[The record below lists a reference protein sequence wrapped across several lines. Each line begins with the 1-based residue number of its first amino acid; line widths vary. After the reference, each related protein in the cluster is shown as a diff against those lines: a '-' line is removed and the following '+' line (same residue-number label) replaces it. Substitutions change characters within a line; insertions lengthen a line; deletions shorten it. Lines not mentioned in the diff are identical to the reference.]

1 MSPRWPALQ
10 AVVQRLMLTADGMA
24 PPGVDADTR
33 LKIERRMLDLL
44 VNGSRQVLLTSI
56 LIGPLLT
63 TWLTLPH
70 IGAPRALTLLLCLI
84 ALGVER
90 IFLLRRIAR
99 ARAVRDDTP
108 RRWARALGLRSLLGS
123 LVVVLWFYW
132 SVQTQ
137 DRILISEMVALQT
150 VLAAGGAALFTSWP
164 PVMWAVVSTLLLGM
178 VAPLAIPGNPERLV
192 VAVFCVVLWL
202 VLVSSSLRSA
212 RTLHSEALALL
223 RNEDLVRELHD
234 KHAQAEAANA
244 AKSRFF
250 AAANHDL
257 RQPLQAMVLYLGVL
271 QPRGERHADGGEDDA
286 DVLAHMRQCVAGM
299 DRLLESL
306 LDISRLEGG
315 RLVPAPRALAL
326 QPLFER
332 LADMHGAVARQKG
345 LQLRVR
351 ATSAWVHSDAALL
364 ERALSNLLGNALR
377 YTRRGGVLLAARSH
391 GARVRVCV
399 VDTGVGIPEAAHEL
413 IYEEFV
419 QLNNPG
425 RDPALGHGLGL
436 PTVRRIA
443 TLLGL
448 DLALRS
454 RVGRGSAFTLELP
467 ATSAHGTPAPLAE
480 ADAAVRLRGRVLVVE
495 DNALAR
501 DALARQL
508 VQWGLEVQSVNNG
521 EAARAALAGDNG
533 FDAVL
538 SDWRLPGPAD
548 GPAVLREARARLPA
562 LKLGLL
568 ITGEDAPRLQ
578 QLSPEFPVLRKPV
591 RPLRLRAL
599 LQRHLRQR

>member
-1 MSPRWPALQ
+1 
-10 AVVQRLMLTADGMA
+10 MLTADGMA
-24 PPGVDADTR
+24 PPGVDAGTR
-33 LKIERRMLDLL
+33 LKIERQMLDQL
-44 VNGSRQVLLTSI
+44 VHGSRQVVLTSI

-63 TWLTLPH
+63 AWLTLPH

-84 ALGVER
+84 ALGAER

-123 LVVVLWFYW
+123 LIIVLWFYW
-132 SVQTQ
+132 AEQTHN
-137 DRILISEMVALQT
+137 RFLISQMVALLT
-150 VLAAGGAALFTSWP
+150 ILAAGAAALFTSWP

-202 VLVSSSLRSA
+202 VLVSTSLRSA

-223 RNEDLVRELHD
+223 RNDDLVRELRD

-257 RQPLQAMVLYLGVL
+257 RQPLQAMGLYLNLL
-271 QPRGERHADGGEDDA
+271 QPAAGQPLPDPAGQDA
-286 DVLAHMRQCVAGM
+286 DILARMRQCMTGM
-299 DRLLESL
+299 DQMLQSLLEV
-306 LDISRLEGG
+306 SRLEGG
-315 RLVPAPRALAL
+315 QLVPAPRAFAL
-326 QPLFER
+326 QTLFER
-332 LADMHGAVARQKG
+332 LAATHEAFALQKQ
-345 LQLRVR
+345 LRLRVR
-351 ATSAWVHSDAALL
+351 ATTAWVCTDPALL
-364 ERALSNLLGNALR
+364 ERALFNLLGNALR
-377 YTRRGGVLLAARSH
+377 YTRRGGVLLAARGH

-419 QLNNPG
+419 QLNNPE

-448 DLALRS
+448 GLTLRS
-454 RVGRGSAFTLELP
+454 HVGRGSAFTLELP
-467 ATSAHGTPAPLAE
+467 ATTAHETPAPPAE
-480 ADAAVRLRGRVLVVE
+480 VDAAGQLRGRVLVVE

-501 DALARQL
+501 DALVRQL
-508 VQWGLEVQSVNNG
+508 SGWGLQVQAVSNG
-521 EAARAALAGDNG
+521 QAACTEMARHP

-538 SDWRLPGPAD
+538 SDWRLPGPMD
-548 GPAVLREARARLPA
+548 GMAVLHQAQAQLPQ

-568 ITGEDAPRLQ
+568 ITGEDAQRLH
-578 QLSPEFPVLRKPV
+578 QLSPEFPVLRKPL
-591 RPLRLRAL
+591 RPLRLRTL
-599 LQRHLRQR
+599 LARHLSATTQRH